1 MKIDQL
7 NNTLSVLSIVTGV
20 HPDDATVQI
29 GDVKFTLGQLTSGVP
44 IAAGL
49 TPKTGTG
56 KRGRK
61 PGSKNKV
68 VKVVKTP
75 KAVKPA
81 KGAKRKASPASAAS
95 GEKRSVGKPVTPEGL
110 HRRELIMSAIQG
122 AAGPM
127 ALASCVQAVLP
138 GMEKFIVGAGG
149 KWNDT
154 VSTTQNQ
161 LIRYDLKKMVERG
174 VLAKNGAGRDTTFR
188 VKAA

>member
-68 VKVVKTP
+68 VKTP

-95 GEKRSVGKPVTPEGL
+95 GEKRSVGKPVSPEGL
-110 HRRELIMSAIQG
+110 HRRELIMGALQG

-174 VLAKNGAGRDTTFR
+174 VLAKSGSGRDTTYR

>member
-49 TPKTGTG
+49 TPKTGAV

-61 PGSKNKV
+61 PGSKNKA
-68 VKVVKTP
+68 VKTQ
-75 KAVKPA
+75 KAVKSA
-81 KGAKRKASPASAAS
+81 KGTKRKAAPASAAS
-95 GEKRSVGKPVTPEGL
+95 GDKRSVGKPVSPEGL
-110 HRRELIMSAIQG
+110 HRRGLIMGALEG

-127 ALASCVQAVLP
+127 ALAACVQAVLP
-138 GMEKFIVGAGG
+138 GMEKFIVDAGG

-174 VLAKNGAGRDTTFR
+174 ALVQQGERRDTTFR
-188 VKAA
+188 IKAA

>member
-68 VKVVKTP
+68 VKAP
-75 KAVKPA
+75 KAVKPAKPA

-95 GEKRSVGKPVTPEGL
+95 DGKRSVGKPVSPEGL

-127 ALASCVQAVLP
+127 ALGACVRAVLP
-138 GMEKFIVGAGG
+138 GIEKFIVDAGG
-149 KWNDT
+149 KWDDT

-161 LIRYDLKKMVERG
+161 LIRYDLKGMTERG
-174 VLAKNGAGRDTTFR
+174 VLVKSGSGRDTTYR